1 MNGQNRWKYWNIQN
15 HFFAQHRYKLA
26 KQDIKEQDKQGRE
39 RKERRKKKAEKRNER
54 KECKVENEIRE
65 NSNITNNWT
74 KLISHLF

>member
-1 MNGQNRWKYWNIQN
+1 MVKIGGSIGIYKN
-15 HFFAQHRYKLA
+15 HFFAQHRYKLT

-65 NSNITNNWT
+65 NRNITNNWT